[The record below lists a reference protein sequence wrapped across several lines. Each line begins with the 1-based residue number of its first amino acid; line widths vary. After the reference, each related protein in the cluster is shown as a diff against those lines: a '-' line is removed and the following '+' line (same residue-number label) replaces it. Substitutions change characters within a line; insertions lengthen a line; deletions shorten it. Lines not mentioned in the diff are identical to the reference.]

1 MADNTFSTLVIR
13 KHDPRRRRVMLAAAG
28 AALLLATVAGFLL
41 GRYSAGYLGEHAER
55 YHETLTSLQDAYAD
69 NARLRERVAAL
80 ESSEQVARGAN
91 ADLRE
96 QIGGLQQQ
104 IADVKGE
111 LSLYKSLAAAGSNG
125 TGLGVHQ
132 VLIRPTGAPNVFEY
146 TLTLMQN
153 LEKADVISGTARIWV
168 EGSLGGKPARLGLE
182 RLQADEPDGLA
193 YSFKYFQ
200 VLRGSIT
207 LPPDFEP
214 ARVLVELDP
223 ERGAGSETVKAD
235 FDWAGVVKHPSRDS
249 EDGAKAP

>member
-1 MADNTFSTLVIR
+1 MADNTFSNLVVR
-13 KHDPRRRRVMLAAAG
+13 KIDPRRRRMLMAAAG
-28 AALLLATVAGFLL
+28 ACLLVAAALGFLL
-41 GRYSAGYLGEHAER
+41 GRYSVGYIGEHAER
-55 YHETLTSLQDAYAD
+55 YHKTLTSLQDAYAD

-91 ADLRE
+91 GDLRE

-104 IADVKGE
+104 LADVKGE

-153 LEKADVISGTARIWV
+153 LEKADVISGTVRIWV
-168 EGSLGGKPARLGLE
+168 EGSLGGEPARLGLE
-182 RLQADEPDGLA
+182 RLQANEPDGLD

-207 LPPDFEP
+207 LPADFEP
-214 ARVLVELDP
+214 ARILVELDP
-223 ERGAGSETVKAD
+223 DRGGESETVKAD
-235 FDWAGVVKHPSRDS
+235 FDWAGVVKRPSRDP
-249 EDGAKAP
+249 EDGAKSP